1 VNGVIG
7 ETLVIA
13 IGLNGL
19 APWVLGAY
27 AVRRGWRVNTSPE
40 KPKPPQNTA
49 APAEMET
56 PAGAAVPAGANGAAA
71 G

>member
-1 VNGVIG
+1 MNGLTG
-7 ETLVIA
+7 ETLVIVA
-13 IGLNGL
+13 GLSGI
-19 APWVLGAY
+19 APWVLAAY
-27 AVRRGWRVNTSPE
+27 AVKRGWRVNTSPE

-56 PAGAAVPAGANGAAA
+56 PAGAAVPAGANGASA